1 MNRMLVVWTYLLI
14 RQVYL
19 DSEFQ
24 IHQDLSH
31 IVASFSITDRLDFL
45 FSHNNIKLQVRINY
59 K

>member
-1 MNRMLVVWTYLLI
+1 MLVVWTYLLI

-45 FSHNNIKLQVRINY
+45 FYHNNIKLQVRINY